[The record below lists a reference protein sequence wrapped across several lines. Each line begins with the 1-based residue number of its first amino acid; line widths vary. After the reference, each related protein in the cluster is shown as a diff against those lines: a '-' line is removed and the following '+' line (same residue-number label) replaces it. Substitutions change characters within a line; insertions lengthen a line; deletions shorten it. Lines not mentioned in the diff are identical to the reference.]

1 MKKITPPLK
10 PVNIKT
16 AIKKWQMQIAVCP
29 TSSKGLLP
37 NDFTVLIEM
46 PEEKKL
52 KKFRMYVAWV
62 ALIPE
67 LPEKI

>member
-1 MKKITPPLK
+1 
-10 PVNIKT
+10 
-16 AIKKWQMQIAVCP
+16 MQIAVCP